1 MFGVILAKEL
11 VNIGDGMKL
20 EESQSPIVE
29 DVPAKV
35 ESVLKEEV
43 LSGKLEKILSPANG
57 QTTQTKNT
65 IKCCKVNWGEEVLRC
80 LHCGKHLRE

>member
-43 LSGKLEKILSPANG
+43 LSGKLEKILF
-57 QTTQTKNT
+57 T
-65 IKCCKVNWGEEVLRC
+65 
-80 LHCGKHLRE
+80 

>member
-11 VNIGDGMKL
+11 VNIGDEMKL
-20 EESQSPIVE
+20 EESRSPTVE

-43 LSGKLEKILSPANG
+43 LNGKLEKILSPDNG
-57 QTTQTKNT
+57 PTTQTNNT
-65 IKCCKVNWGEEVLRC
+65 VNHCGVDWSEEVLRC
-80 LHCGKHLRE
+80 LHCGTALR